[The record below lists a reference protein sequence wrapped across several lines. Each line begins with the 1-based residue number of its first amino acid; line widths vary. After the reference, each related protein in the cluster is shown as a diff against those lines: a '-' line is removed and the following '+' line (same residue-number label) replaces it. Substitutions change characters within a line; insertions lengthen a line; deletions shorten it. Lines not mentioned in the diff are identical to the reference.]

1 MIYKGFKYKIANPS
15 AQKQGNLVSINQL
28 LNIAGQAQVTIIYES
43 IASNQVSE
51 TDIIEF
57 AKYYNQLPKPILMIW
72 GSCTYSALLFNE
84 VKKLG
89 LLNE

>member
-1 MIYKGFKYKIANPS
+1 MNRS
-15 AQKQGNLVSINQL
+15 DQKQSNLVSINQL

-57 AKYYNQLPKPILMIW
+57 AKYYNQLLKPILMIW
-72 GSCTYSALLFNE
+72 ESRIHMLCPII
-84 VKKLG
+84 
-89 LLNE
+89 

>member
-1 MIYKGFKYKIANPS
+1 VNRS
-15 AQKQGNLVSINQL
+15 DQKQSNLVSINQL

-57 AKYYNQLPKPILMIW
+57 AKYYNQLLKPILMIW

>member
-1 MIYKGFKYKIANPS
+1 MNRS
-15 AQKQGNLVSINQL
+15 DQKQSNLVSINQL

-57 AKYYNQLPKPILMIW
+57 AKYYNQLLKPILMI
-72 GSCTYSALLFNE
+72 
-84 VKKLG
+84 
-89 LLNE
+89 